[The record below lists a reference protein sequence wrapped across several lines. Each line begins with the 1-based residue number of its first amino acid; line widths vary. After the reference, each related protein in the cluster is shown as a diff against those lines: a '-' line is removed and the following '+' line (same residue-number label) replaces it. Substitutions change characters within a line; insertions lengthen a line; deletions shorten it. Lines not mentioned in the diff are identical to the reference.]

1 MNLYLDIETVP
12 CQQPWAL
19 SDIRASLKP
28 PGTLKKADSIA
39 AWWATE
45 ADSAADTAWRK
56 QSLDGGTFGEI
67 VSIALTTDSTCPAT
81 PEWVRCRAPGESEAD
96 LIREAF
102 AVVKGWQAE
111 VCKELTPGAKS
122 WLPATFPVAH
132 NAQFDLGFLWRRS
145 RVFRIRTPEWLE
157 SPSVAKPGKHFHCTM
172 HAWAG
177 YGQYISLDK
186 LCLALNIA
194 SPKTDMHGSQVFDAW
209 LAGET
214 NKIAAYNLADTK
226 AVQAV
231 YDVLQGVH
239 P

>member
-1 MNLYLDIETVP
+1 MDLYLDIETVP
-12 CQQPWAL
+12 CQQPWAR
-19 SDIRASLKP
+19 DEIRATLKP
-28 PGTLKKADSIA
+28 PGALKKADSIA
-39 AWWATE
+39 TWWATE
-45 ADSAADTAWRK
+45 AEQAIDAAWRK

-67 VSIALTTDSTCPAT
+67 VSIALITDSTCPVT
-81 PEWVRCRAPGESEAD
+81 PEWVRCRAPGEPEAD

-102 AVVKGWQAE
+102 AVVKGWQTE
-111 VCKELTPGAKS
+111 VCRELTPGSKP

-132 NAQFDLGFLWRRS
+132 NAQFDLGFLWRRA
-145 RVFRIRTPEWLE
+145 RALRIRTPEWLPA
-157 SPSVAKPGKHFHCTM
+157 PSQAKHGQHYLCTM
-172 HAWAG
+172 RTWCD
-177 YGQYISLDK
+177 YGQYISLER

-214 NKIAAYNLADTK
+214 NKIAAYNLNDTK
-226 AVQAV
+226 AVQSV

>member
-1 MNLYLDIETVP
+1 MNIFLDLETAP

-81 PEWVRCRAPGESEAD
+81 PEWVRCRAPDESEAD

-111 VCKELTPGAKS
+111 VCAELTPGAKP
-122 WLPATFPVAH
+122 WLPATFPIAH
-132 NAQFDLGFLWRRS
+132 NATFDLGFLWRRA
-145 RVFRIRTPEWLE
+145 RVHRVATPAWL
-157 SPSVAKPGKHFHCTM
+157 PAPVTARHGQTHFCTM
-172 HAWAG
+172 SAWSG
-177 YGQYISLDK
+177 YGGMVSLDK

-214 NKIAAYNLADTK
+214 DKIATYNMQDVR
-226 AVQAV
+226 AVQSV
-231 YDVLQGVH
+231 YDVLQGVAA
-239 P
+239 

>member
-1 MNLYLDIETVP
+1 MNLFIDLETIP

-67 VSIALTTDSTCPAT
+67 VSIAMVSSSDIPAK
-81 PEWVRCRAPGESEAD
+81 PEWVRCRAPGDSEAD
-96 LIREAF
+96 LITEAF
-102 AVVKGWQAE
+102 NVVKGWQRE
-111 VCKELTPGAKS
+111 VCRELTPGAKP

-132 NAQFDLGFLWRRS
+132 NAVFDMGFLWRRA
-145 RVFRIRTPEWLE
+145 RVHRIRTPEWLPA
-157 SPSVAKPGKHFHCTM
+157 PSQAKHGQHYLCTM
-172 HAWAG
+172 RTWCD

-194 SPKTDMHGSQVFDAW
+194 SPKTDMHGSEVFDCW
-209 LAGET
+209 LAGQT
-214 NKIAAYNLADTK
+214 HKIAAYNLADTK